1 MQICISALILYL
13 FIASLPK
20 PKICPIQPAP
30 VFSGRGI
37 AVLPRTLRAES
48 PVAMSSTQCPRA
60 PASVLTPSLAD
71 AAPHAGMLPLVALAI
86 GFVMAMLDVTV
97 VNVGLS
103 NISTNLDAP
112 LSMLVWIVDGYTL
125 TFAAMLLVGGAL
137 ADRFGAR
144 RLYLTGLFLFVVASL
159 LCGAAPNGPFLIA
172 ARLLQGL
179 GAAFFM
185 PSSLSLLTHVY
196 EDDRVRAR
204 MLGVWSATVGLA
216 AAAGPLLGG
225 VLIHWLGWRSV
236 FLINVPVG
244 LLGLLMARKL
254 IPQVAGHAR
263 ALHLF
268 SHLAG
273 VVMLAGISFVLIQGP
288 VYGWASPR
296 ILAALAVA
304 VLAAVAL
311 VRHELR
317 GIAPLLPKALF
328 ATPQFAAANGI
339 GFLINFGVYGNL
351 FYLALFLQQ
360 GRGAD
365 ALQTGLQ
372 LVPMMAV
379 VFFGNL
385 MSGRMAAHWGPRVP
399 LLLGLSVGTVFTA
412 VAMSFRPETPYWLLA
427 LVCAAA
433 NLGISTAI
441 PSMTTVVMQVAGK
454 AHANSA
460 AAALNANR
468 QIGALVGVALMGA
481 ILHSVAGWSVRNPL
495 AFGVMALAYGVA
507 LWLVWRFVGVV
518 KEQWVTRRA

>member
-1 MQICISALILYL
+1 
-13 FIASLPK
+13 
-20 PKICPIQPAP
+20 
-30 VFSGRGI
+30 
-37 AVLPRTLRAES
+37 
-48 PVAMSSTQCPRA
+48 MSSAQPSHAQAVHPTA
-60 PASVLTPSLAD
+60 PAAVHKT
-71 AAPHAGMLPLVALAI
+71 GMLPLVALAI

-103 NISTNLDAP
+103 NIADSLAAP
-112 LSMLVWIVDGYTL
+112 LSTLVWIVDGYTL
-125 TFAAMLLVGGAL
+125 TFAAMLMVGGAL

-144 RLYLTGLFLFVVASL
+144 RLYLTGLFLFVLASL
-159 LCGAAPNGPFLIA
+159 LCGAAPNGPFLVA

-216 AAAGPLLGG
+216 AAVGPLVGG
-225 VLIHWLGWRSV
+225 VLIHWMGWRSV

-244 LLGLLMARKL
+244 VVGLLMARRL
-254 IPQVAGHAR
+254 IPQVARHER
-263 ALHLF
+263 ALNLY
-268 SHLAG
+268 SHVAG
-273 VVMLAGISFVLIQGP
+273 VVMLAGLSFVLIQGP
-288 VYGWASPR
+288 VYGWTSQR
-296 ILAALAVA
+296 ILAGLAVTLLALA
-304 VLAAVAL
+304 AL
-311 VRHELR
+311 VRHEMR

-339 GFLINFGVYGNL
+339 GFMINFGVYGNL

-379 VFFGNL
+379 IFFGNL
-385 MSGRMAAHWGPRVP
+385 TSGRMAAHWGPRVP
-399 LLLGLSVGTVFTA
+399 LLLGLSVGALFTA
-412 VAMSFRPETPYWLLA
+412 LMTTLRPETPYWLLA
-427 LVCAAA
+427 AIGAAA
-433 NLGISTAI
+433 NLGVSTAI
-441 PSMTTVVMQVAGK
+441 PAMTTVVMQVAGK

-468 QIGALVGVALMGA
+468 QIGALVGVAVMGA
-481 ILHSVAGWSVRNPL
+481 VLHTFDGWGLRNPL
-495 AFGVMALAYGVA
+495 AFGMMAAAYAIA

-518 KEQWVTRRA
+518 KKQLAARGA